1 MSDPAMADTDMPR
14 YPCALTLT
22 THAMT
27 RIDFYTLEPDSPG
40 DRLLLV
46 CRLCERIRSEGLRIL
61 VHCPDAGIARQLD
74 RLLWTFR
81 DDAFLPH
88 GILGVDTATIDPVLT
103 PILISPDGQPEV
115 EDQALIN
122 LGPEVPTFFSRFQRV
137 CEPIDQ
143 EPGVRASGRE
153 RFRWYRERGY
163 PLEHHEIR
171 LSAC

>member
-1 MSDPAMADTDMPR
+1 MSDPAMADRGIPR
-14 YPCALTLT
+14 YPCPLILTA
-22 THAMT
+22 HIMT

-40 DRLLLV
+40 DRLLLA

-88 GILGVDTATIDPVLT
+88 GILGPDTATIDPVLT
-103 PILISPDGQPEV
+103 PILISPDGQPEA

-122 LGPEVPTFFSRFQRV
+122 LGTEVPTFFSRFQRV

-143 EPGVRASGRE
+143 DPEGRAAGRE
-153 RFRWYRERGY
+153 RFCWYRDRGY
-163 PLEHHEIR
+163 PLEHHAIR
-171 LSAC
+171 LNAG